1 MLDGGPALMSEASV
15 KVGVLVNPESNTMC
29 IFASEL

>member
-1 MLDGGPALMSEASV
+1 MDGGPALMFEASV

-29 IFASEL
+29 VFAGEL